1 MTEENNSQAN
11 TGDKNWKE
19 IREQNEFLKG
29 KVAEYEAKERT
40 QVFKLAGLDP
50 TKGVGKAVDMM
61 FEGELNVDNIKQ
73 YATEEFGVEF
83 GQQDGLQQDVGLQQ
97 QVEAS
102 QNRLNNIQQNS
113 VVDNYNT
120 DAVAQLDN
128 IVNKG
133 TVKQSIA
140 AKLYAQEEEKK
151 NNK

>member
-1 MTEENNSQAN
+1 MTEEINSQTN

-102 QNRLNNIQQNS
+102 QDRLNNIQQNS

-120 DAVAQLDN
+120 DAVAQLDE

-140 AKLYAQEEEKK
+140 AKLYAQEEAKK
-151 NNK
+151 NN

>member
-1 MTEENNSQAN
+1 MTEENNSQTN

-50 TKGVGKAVDMM
+50 TKGVGKAVEKLY
-61 FEGELNVDNIKQ
+61 EGEMNVESIQK
-73 YATEEFGVEF
+73 YASEEFGVEF

-102 QNRLNNIQQNS
+102 QDRLNNIQQNS

-120 DAVAQLDN
+120 DAVAQLDE

-140 AKLYAQEEEKK
+140 AKLYAQEEAKK
-151 NNK
+151 NN

>member
-1 MTEENNSQAN
+1 MTEENNSQTN

-50 TKGVGKAVDMM
+50 TKGVCKAVDMM

-102 QNRLNNIQQNS
+102 QDRLNNIQQNS

-151 NNK
+151 NN

>member
-1 MTEENNSQAN
+1 MTEENNSQTN

-97 QVEAS
+97 QLHW
-102 QNRLNNIQQNS
+102 R
-113 VVDNYNT
+113 
-120 DAVAQLDN
+120 
-128 IVNKG
+128 IV
-133 TVKQSIA
+133 
-140 AKLYAQEEEKK
+140 
-151 NNK
+151 

>member
-1 MTEENNSQAN
+1 MTDENSSQAN

-102 QNRLNNIQQNS
+102 QDRLNNIQQNS

-120 DAVAQLDN
+120 DAVAQLDE

-151 NNK
+151 NN

>member
-1 MTEENNSQAN
+1 MTEENNSQTN

-102 QNRLNNIQQNS
+102 QDRLNNIQQNS

-120 DAVAQLDN
+120 DAVAQLDE

-140 AKLYAQEEEKK
+140 AKLYAQEEAKK
-151 NNK
+151 NN

>member
-1 MTEENNSQAN
+1 MTEENNSQTN

-102 QNRLNNIQQNS
+102 QDRLNNIQQNS

-120 DAVAQLDN
+120 DAVAQLDE

-140 AKLYAQEEEKK
+140 AKLYAQEEAKK
-151 NNK
+151 ND

>member
-1 MTEENNSQAN
+1 MTEENNSQTN

-61 FEGELNVDNIKQ
+61 FEGELSVDNIKQ

-102 QNRLNNIQQNS
+102 QDRLNNIQQNS

-120 DAVAQLDN
+120 DAVAQLDE

-140 AKLYAQEEEKK
+140 AKLYAQEEAKK
-151 NNK
+151 NN

>member
-73 YATEEFGVEF
+73 YATEEFGGIVNVIAEP
-83 GQQDGLQQDVGLQQ
+83 LLRVMILP
-97 QVEAS
+97 AS
-102 QNRLNNIQQNS
+102 A
-113 VVDNYNT
+113 NT
-120 DAVAQLDN
+120 DVY
-128 IVNKG
+128 V
-133 TVKQSIA
+133 VPV
-140 AKLYAQEEEKK
+140 
-151 NNK
+151 

>member
-1 MTEENNSQAN
+1 MTEENNSQTN

-97 QVEAS
+97 QVEES

-120 DAVAQLDN
+120 DAVAQLDE

-140 AKLYAQEEEKK
+140 AKLYAQEEAKK
-151 NNK
+151 NN

>member
-1 MTEENNSQAN
+1 MTEENNSQTN
-11 TGDKNWKE
+11 TGDKHWKE

-102 QNRLNNIQQNS
+102 QDRLNNIQQNS

-120 DAVAQLDN
+120 DAVAQLDE

-140 AKLYAQEEEKK
+140 AKLYAQEEAKK
-151 NNK
+151 NN